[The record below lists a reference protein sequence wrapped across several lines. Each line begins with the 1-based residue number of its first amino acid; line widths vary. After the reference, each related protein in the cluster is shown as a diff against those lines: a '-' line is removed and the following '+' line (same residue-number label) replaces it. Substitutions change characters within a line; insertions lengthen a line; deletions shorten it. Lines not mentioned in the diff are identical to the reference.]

1 MKRSMTVC
9 AVAAALFLVSM
20 SGLGGSDDA
29 VPTPDRNFA
38 ATITDKTNVVTRTQY
53 LACEGKTVLR
63 AERGKTVVTIPFEK
77 IRSAEFRNAEKDVQQ
92 VTLVLNDGTT
102 HQVQV
107 PNGEKCTGTTDLGA
121 MSIRAKDLL
130 RVEIEP
136 APKPAA
142 PKEPSR

>member
-38 ATITDKTNVVTRTQY
+38 ATITDKTNVVTRAQY
-53 LACEGKTVLR
+53 LAC
-63 AERGKTVVTIPFEK
+63 EK